1 MDWMAFVPA
10 RHVPLYGRILRS
22 ATTWLELVRQ
32 IVYLSK
38 TVGFPTFLSH
48 R

>member
-1 MDWMAFVPA
+1 
-10 RHVPLYGRILRS
+10 VPLYGRILRS
-22 ATTWLELVRQ
+22 ATTRLGLVRQ

-38 TVGFPTFLSH
+38 IVGFPTFLSY